1 MILKYLI
8 PVKLSIGIL
17 PNHRLL
23 EKYNLLEVCLMLI
36 DGLFFSSLSLWSTIK
51 VYCLIFLIVNL
62 LELAGGNFVM
72 FPSEQ

>member
-1 MILKYLI
+1 
-8 PVKLSIGIL
+8 
-17 PNHRLL
+17 
-23 EKYNLLEVCLMLI
+23 MLI